1 MNKQELISFIQKLI
15 DREIQQHK
23 ATGFTLWALIAFAF
37 YIGNKIF
44 QNGLI
49 FYRDYNFSHYFFIV
63 SSDVMNIGY
72 SLVLIFLSLLL
83 FSFRKTIKTIK
94 PRLELASSPIVT
106 IPNALI
112 YLFYAYLNFRAA
124 AISDIIWI
132 YLLFS
137 IFYFYNAGYNIL
149 KKIIYFVK
157 RKNNIQVYKEVSGF
171 ENWTESSAQFVSLCI
186 FIIAIFCLFLAYV
199 NIQMRNIFWNT
210 NIINQLIIFSIQI
223 FILNVTLIII
233 LYKIKAYNIL
243 SELTELEKDIF
254 VKNLSVEEIKERLEF
269 NFFATLPSNFLLKH
283 KNEMKIKLD
292 NFLSYLDSLEKQ
304 LLELKK
310 QGNSKEI
317 KVVKKKAIKQYS
329 DIMHI
334 HYSTLHSLIKM
345 QLSPEENLEFDTC
358 LAEIKTSSEP
368 VLKKLGDISKV

>member
-1 MNKQELISFIQKLI
+1 MRCVAAPVLRRDER
-15 DREIQQHK
+15 DR
-23 ATGFTLWALIAFAF
+23 G
-37 YIGNKIF
+37 
-44 QNGLI
+44 
-49 FYRDYNFSHYFFIV
+49 
-63 SSDVMNIGY
+63 
-72 SLVLIFLSLLL
+72 
-83 FSFRKTIKTIK
+83 
-94 PRLELASSPIVT
+94 
-106 IPNALI
+106 
-112 YLFYAYLNFRAA
+112 
-124 AISDIIWI
+124 
-132 YLLFS
+132 
-137 IFYFYNAGYNIL
+137 
-149 KKIIYFVK
+149 
-157 RKNNIQVYKEVSGF
+157 
-171 ENWTESSAQFVSLCI
+171 NWTESSAQFVSLCI